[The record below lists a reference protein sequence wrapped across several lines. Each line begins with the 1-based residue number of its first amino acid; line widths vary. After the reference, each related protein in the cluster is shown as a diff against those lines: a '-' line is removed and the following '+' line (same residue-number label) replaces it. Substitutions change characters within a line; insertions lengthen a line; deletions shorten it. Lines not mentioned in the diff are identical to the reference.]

1 MISLNTFQHETA
13 SICVT
18 LFELFI
24 ICISRQ
30 YEKSDE
36 RIEIWK
42 LFAKNNR
49 FGIIDAVLKAAI
61 PHFGNRWVLFYFPIS
76 GFVSGQEIRKN
87 GKVSVHLIYAIINI
101 ILII

>member
-1 MISLNTFQHETA
+1 M
-13 SICVT
+13 T

-61 PHFGNRWVLFYFPIS
+61 PHFGNR
-76 GFVSGQEIRKN
+76 
-87 GKVSVHLIYAIINI
+87 
-101 ILII
+101 

>member
-76 GFVSGQEIRKN
+76 GFVSGREIRKN
-87 GKVSVHLIYAIINI
+87 GKVSLFMQLLILY
-101 ILII
+101 